1 MVVPSDPTFSLP
13 ETRGPNPPADMHRH
27 AHVETRSSV
36 WSRLSLTS
44 LLATLGPWVTG
55 SALPLSYVSLGIHLA
70 SQGVLSIGAL
80 EQVGPADLGA
90 LPGFAAS
97 EPPAQS
103 ASPACVLSPGLGPF
117 PRLPCG
123 GGWRVSGQREWFK
136 VQSASRLSRKNCQ
149 KTLVSLE
156 DRGEG
161 GSPGAGE
168 QAADS
173 RPQGL
178 ALLPHTPQLQLSVPL
193 LPLLFTVCCRPHS
206 LPFFC
211 P

>member
-1 MVVPSDPTFSLP
+1 MVPSDPTFSLP

-70 SQGVLSIGAL
+70 NQGVLSIGAL

-90 LPGFAAS
+90 HPVFAAS

-123 GGWRVSGQREWFK
+123 GGWRVSGQREWFE

-149 KTLVSLE
+149 KTLALGALVL
-156 DRGEG
+156 RG
-161 GSPGAGE
+161 PGCVVAPQ
-168 QAADS
+168 QAW
-173 RPQGL
+173 L
-178 ALLPHTPQLQLSVPL
+178 
-193 LPLLFTVCCRPHS
+193 
-206 LPFFC
+206 
-211 P
+211 